1 MFGEQKT
8 FLLYCLKNVVNF
20 DAQNPIIGS
29 LLREIDLGKNKTKSS
44 LISTAPDINDTI
56 LLQKFKKMKETPIN
70 HIDDNDND
78 DNNGNNTN
86 NSKNNNYTNISLSP
100 PPSPINLGNIFET
113 PPSFNFNND
122 DLQQQ
127 QRQQQ

>member
-1 MFGEQKT
+1 MFKDAA
-8 FLLYCLKNVVNF
+8 NF
-20 DAQNPIIGS
+20 DAQNPIISS

-56 LLQKFKKMKETPIN
+56 LLQRFKKFKETPIN
-70 HIDDNDND
+70 YTDDDDND

-86 NSKNNNYTNISLSP
+86 NSKNNNNIFLSP
-100 PPSPINLGNIFET
+100 PPSPINLGNIFEM
-113 PPSFNFNND
+113 PPSFNFNNG

-127 QRQQQ
+127 QQQQQQ